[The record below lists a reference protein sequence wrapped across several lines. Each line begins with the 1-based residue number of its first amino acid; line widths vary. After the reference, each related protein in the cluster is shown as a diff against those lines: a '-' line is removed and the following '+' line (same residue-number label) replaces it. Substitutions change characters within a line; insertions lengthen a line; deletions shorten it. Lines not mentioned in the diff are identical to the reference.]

1 MKVRLYLNSGFETEP
16 PILVE
21 MRSTPETG
29 DLLDSEQYGPC
40 EVVDVISTP
49 SDRRQD
55 VLILLQRSPKFDL
68 QG

>member
-1 MKVRLYLNSGFETEP
+1 MRVRLYLNSGLEIEP

-49 SDRRQD
+49 ADRCQD
-55 VLILLQRSPKFDL
+55 ILILLRRSPKLDL